1 MPRALRD
8 ALQQRTG
15 LRLGVIVS
23 DTAGRAWR
31 IGQTDH
37 AIGAA
42 GVLVRRSYAGEQDG
56 YGNRLEVTEM
66 ALADELAAA
75 ADLAKGKLGGRP
87 VAVIRGLADLVVDSA
102 EGAEV
107 LVRPPAQD
115 MFAFGSASRCWP
127 RRWPP
132 PAGWTPTKNWSQLD
146 GGERAE
152 AVIRTVGAEGA
163 AADLLRRMLSADLSE
178 TAARLTAG

>member
-1 MPRALRD
+1 M
-8 ALQQRTG
+8 
-15 LRLGVIVS
+15 IIS

-31 IGQTDH
+31 VGQTDH

-56 YGNRLEVTEM
+56 YGNQLEVTEM

-102 EGAEV
+102 AGAET

-115 MFAFGSASRCWP
+115 LFGFGSAESVLAAALAGVGPARCL
-127 RRWPP
+127 RRP
-132 PAGWTPTKNWSQLD
+132 
-146 GGERAE
+146 GGTGRC
-152 AVIRTVGAEGA
+152 GA
-163 AADLLRRMLSADLSE
+163 ARGRHPYGRRRGGRRRP
-178 TAARLTAG
+178 AAPACCPPTFRKRPRGSTSG